1 MESKMNNSTPA
12 FIKGT
17 DMNTNF
23 QKFMT
28 AEMEKRIG
36 EGHEELKKKL
46 IPTWAPGKQKECPQ
60 RLTTFKCSYC

>member
-23 QKFMT
+23 QKIMT

-46 IPTWAPGKQKECPQ
+46 IPTWAPGKQK
-60 RLTTFKCSYC
+60 